1 MSERAG
7 APPQR
12 GLSRTG
18 LFAAALVGCCSFM
31 DVYSTQPIL
40 PLLEHLFGATK
51 AEAGLTVSATT
62 AAVALFASIVGAF
75 ADRASRKRVIV
86 ASLFALSVPTFLA
99 ATSRGLGDLVLWRF
113 VQGAIVPGV
122 YVLVLAYITE
132 EARPASLG
140 MAMAAFIVGTVVG
153 GLGGRVLTGVISDH
167 AGWRAAFV
175 VLGVINVA
183 GALATWWLLP
193 PSQHFTPRRR
203 TGPAGRERRT
213 ALRDPR
219 LLATYAVGFNVLFAL
234 VVAFT
239 YVAFYLTAPPFGL
252 GTSAVSM
259 VFLVYIVGAFVT
271 MSVGRVIDR
280 AGSRVV
286 LVGAAVGGAAG
297 ILLTLI
303 PTLPAVILGLTICCS
318 AAFVSQSAAASYLRV
333 AAPPAVRALASGVYV
348 TVYYVGGSVGG
359 VLPGLLWSR
368 AGWAGSVGLV
378 ICSQLAAATIAWR
391 GWRGARVPA

>member
-1 MSERAG
+1 MNEPSATAPRRALSRAG
-7 APPQR
+7 I
-12 GLSRTG
+12 
-18 LFAAALVGCCSFM
+18 FAAALVGCCSFM

-40 PLLEHLFGATK
+40 PLLEHLFGVTK

-62 AAVALFASIVGAF
+62 AAVALFASIVGAV
-75 ADRASRKRVIV
+75 ADRASRKGVIV

-99 ATSRGLGDLVLWRF
+99 ATAHGLGDLVLWRF

-122 YVLVLAYITE
+122 YVLVIAYITE
-132 EARPASLG
+132 EAGPASLG
-140 MAMAAFIVGTVVG
+140 MAMAAFIVGTVFG
-153 GLGGRVLTGVISDH
+153 GLSGRVLTGVIADH
-167 AGWRAAFV
+167 AGWRTAFV
-175 VLGVINVA
+175 VLGTINVA
-183 GALATWWLLP
+183 GALATWRLLP
-193 PSQHFTPRRR
+193 PSQHFTPQRRAAA
-203 TGPAGRERRT
+203 PARERRA

-303 PTLPAVILGLTICCS
+303 PVLPVVILGLTILCS
-318 AAFVSQSAAASYLRV
+318 AAFVSQSATASYLRV

-368 AGWAGSVGLV
+368 AGWAGSVGLIV
-378 ICSQLAAATIAWR
+378 CSELAAAAFAWR
-391 GWRGARVPA
+391 GWRAAQAPA